1 MRTGTLGIRRGHQ
14 IGDDLPAPP
23 RLSVVPRC
31 KEPSA
36 PPDAADEPPPRPAS
50 PEYHAIH
57 DRLAVLE
64 RLARL
69 FEQGA
74 LTQAE
79 FAAEKAALLSF
90 PANELILVESVDDSP
105 ALPAAIPPRRPSLI
119 GRLFAWRL
127 VPVALAAGLLFS
139 FATQPQETMRFFD
152 EALRLFG
159 A

>member
-31 KEPSA
+31 KELPTA
-36 PPDAADEPPPRPAS
+36 PDAPDEPPPPRPAS

-57 DRLAVLE
+57 DRLVVLE

-69 FEQGA
+69 FDQGA

-79 FAAEKAALLSF
+79 FAAEKAALLSVS
-90 PANELILVESVDDSP
+90 PDELVLVEPVAAS
-105 ALPAAIPPRRPSLI
+105 PAAIPPRRPSLL
-119 GRLFAWRL
+119 GRLLAWRL

-152 EALRLFG
+152 EALRLLG

>member
-14 IGDDLPAPP
+14 IGDDLPASP

-31 KEPSA
+31 AEP
-36 PPDAADEPPPRPAS
+36 PMPDAADQPPPPRLGS

-57 DRLAVLE
+57 DRLTALE

-79 FAAEKAALLSF
+79 FAAEKAALLSV
-90 PANELILVESVDDSP
+90 PADELILVEPVAASP
-105 ALPAAIPPRRPSLI
+105 AVPAAIPPRRPSLL

-139 FATQPQETMRFFD
+139 FASQPQETMRFFD
-152 EALRLFG
+152 EALRLLG

>member
-14 IGDDLPAPP
+14 TGDGLPASP

-31 KEPSA
+31 AK
-36 PPDAADEPPPRPAS
+36 PPALDAADDPPPPRPAS

-57 DRLAVLE
+57 DRLAALE

-74 LTQAE
+74 LTQSE
-79 FAAEKAALLSF
+79 FAAEKAALLSV
-90 PANELILVESVDDSP
+90 ARNELILVEPVAAPP
-105 ALPAAIPPRRPSLI
+105 ALPPRRPSLL

-127 VPVALAAGLLFS
+127 VPIALAAGLLFS
-139 FATQPQETMRFFD
+139 FATQPRETMRFFD
-152 EALRLFG
+152 EALRLLG